1 MMQNK
6 CLAVATH
13 QWCHHV
19 DELKAE
25 QAEQARKEHVMQT
38 VVKRMMNGIMACA
51 FGRWRENVSDNKM
64 MLAKSS
70 KVVMRCK
77 NQIQLRRFDI
87 WKELVRGIAHAQHSK
102 NKCWNRKLTRVLAS
116 CNGVVACIYTEWN
129 HIAALEKLSRAKTV
143 AKTLKIVH
151 RFTNRWRDMVF
162 DAWRNQISKLQQ
174 LRGKAS
180 KLVCRCLNRILVLA
194 YDHWYLSLAEEQE
207 LRALQQT
214 QNKQRILEERLEQQ
228 VQARA
233 EQLVVIKT
241 ENARLQHAS
250 QVLSEEHLALRTQA
264 EDEKY
269 LLQHERDLL
278 QHQLQVRYIC
288 SCR

>member
-1 MMQNK
+1 
-6 CLAVATH
+6 
-13 QWCHHV
+13 
-19 DELKAE
+19 
-25 QAEQARKEHVMQT
+25 
-38 VVKRMMNGIMACA
+38 MMNGIMACA
-51 FGRWRENVSDNKM
+51 FGGWRESVCDNKM

-180 KLVCRCLNRILVLA
+180 KLVCRCLNRMLVLA

-207 LRALQQT
+207 VRALQQT

-250 QVLSEEHLALRTQA
+250 QVLSEEYLALRTQA